1 MPIAAIPPKL
11 GGCGQ
16 IRTGYLALMRR
27 VLIRMSFAA
36 LAGDEGFE
44 PSNLALEASG
54 LRN

>member
-1 MPIAAIPPKL
+1 
-11 GGCGQ
+11 
-16 IRTGYLALMRR
+16 MRR
-27 VLIRMSFAA
+27 TLIRMSFAA

>member
-1 MPIAAIPPKL
+1 L
-11 GGCGQ
+11 
-16 IRTGYLALMRR
+16 
-27 VLIRMSFAA
+27 SFAA